1 MDIFHGASEVTAVRE
16 DITANLQA
24 EAEEERSAVRFFLGP
39 KKWMMRALAH
49 ICSHTHIYII
59 IITYTYI
66 YIHSVCVWKTHRFRF
81 CILKIAIVFR
91 SFDSKMM

>member
-24 EAEEERSAVRFFLGP
+24 EAEEEHSAVRFFLGP

-49 ICSHTHIYII
+49 ICSHTHTYIYNYNYI
-59 IITYTYI
+59 YI
-66 YIHSVCVWKTHRFRF
+66 YIHTQCVCV
-81 CILKIAIVFR
+81 
-91 SFDSKMM
+91 

>member
-24 EAEEERSAVRFFLGP
+24 EAEEERSAVRFFLGSE
-39 KKWMMRALAH
+39 KMDDAGIGSYMLT
-49 ICSHTHIYII
+49 HTHIYII

-66 YIHSVCVWKTHRFRF
+66 YIHSVCVCLKKPIDSVFVFLRF
-81 CILKIAIVFR
+81 AIVF
-91 SFDSKMM
+91 SIFW